1 MWEIMSALDMM
12 DRLATFQ
19 IFQGALLMRN
29 RYRLR
34 ESMSAKDEFLS
45 FTCSLRESMFAKEEF
60 SRSHVACCLSLHNLY
75 FLNSSIPEAPEL
87 QSPRAPEPLKVQP
100 F

>member
-29 RYRLR
+29 RCRLR
-34 ESMSAKDEFLS
+34 ESMSAKEEFLS
-45 FTCSLRESMFAKEEF
+45 FTCSLQESMFAKEEF
-60 SRSHVACCLSLHNLY
+60 LSFTCSLLS
-75 FLNSSIPEAPEL
+75 FPS
-87 QSPRAPEPLKVQP
+87 
-100 F
+100 

>member
-29 RYRLR
+29 RCRLR
-34 ESMSAKDEFLS
+34 ESMSAKEEFLS
-45 FTCSLRESMFAKEEF
+45 FTCSL
-60 SRSHVACCLSLHNLY
+60 LS
-75 FLNSSIPEAPEL
+75 FPS
-87 QSPRAPEPLKVQP
+87 
-100 F
+100 